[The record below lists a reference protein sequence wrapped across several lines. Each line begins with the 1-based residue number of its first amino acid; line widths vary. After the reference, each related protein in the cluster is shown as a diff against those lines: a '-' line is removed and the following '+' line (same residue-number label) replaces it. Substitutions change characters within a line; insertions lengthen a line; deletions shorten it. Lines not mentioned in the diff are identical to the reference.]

1 MGVKWICYSTSLG
14 QSDESSDVAIRLV
27 DAIITVEV
35 ALHDVSSAQQR
46 RGGRGVVS
54 SQARNVRELVGSSQH
69 HAADAV
75 SIGDT
80 DNTQIVSAT
89 VVLRRADGTRDD
101 AVRSLASREEKAE
114 LLAASDDDIES
125 VCSFLEANKLV
136 VDRVDRY
143 ARSVRCHGSVGDV
156 NRAFGTTLEHFVH
169 GDEEYRSYRGAL
181 SVDVGLETK
190 IVAIVGLDDRVR
202 ARPSFRPHTGLGVS
216 YTPRQVADAYGFS
229 TQLQGNGETVAVIE
243 LGGGYQETDLQA
255 YFAGQGITLPVVESV
270 SIDGASN
277 APTGN
282 PTSADGEVMLD
293 LEVLGSIVPL
303 ATLVVYFAPNTDQ
316 GFINA
321 IAGAV
326 HDRVHNASVVSIS
339 WGGPESS
346 YSSSTV
352 AAFEAILHDATL
364 LDISVC
370 VAAGDG
376 GSADGINDGLAHV
389 DYPAASPSVLACGGT
404 RLTLSGSAI
413 ASEVVWNDLPQGGA
427 TGGGISA
434 IFPVPTWQASVEV
447 QGSSNPPHGR
457 GRGVPDVSGDA
468 DPQTG
473 YDVRVDGTATVFGGT
488 SAVAPLW
495 AALLTQINEKRG
507 TPVGFVNPLLYQS
520 FSGDLRDITQGN
532 NGAYQ
537 ASVGWDPC
545 TGLGSPNATKLLA
558 AFAGT

>member
-1 MGVKWICYSTSLG
+1 MSPFSHGSRV
-14 QSDESSDVAIRLV
+14 VAGSHQYHAV
-27 DAIITVEV
+27 DAVTSWVI
-35 ALHDVSSAQQR
+35 
-46 RGGRGVVS
+46 
-54 SQARNVRELVGSSQH
+54 
-69 HAADAV
+69 
-75 SIGDT
+75 DT
-80 DNTQIVSAT
+80 SEIVSVT
-89 VVLRRADGTRDD
+89 IVLQRAEGVTDSEIR
-101 AVRSLASREEKAE
+101 ALASREERTQ
-114 LLAASDDDIES
+114 LLAASANDIES
-125 VCSFLEANKLV
+125 VRSFLEANALV
-136 VDRVDRY
+136 VDSVDGY
-143 ARSVRCHGSVGDV
+143 TRSVRCHGSVDHV
-156 NRAFGTTLEHFVH
+156 NHAFGTTLEHFVH
-169 GDEEYRSYRGAL
+169 GEEEYRSYRGEL
-181 SVDVGLETK
+181 SVDAGLESK
-190 IVAIVGLDDRVR
+190 IVAILGLDDRAR
-202 ARPSFRPHTGLGVS
+202 ARPSFRPHVGLGVS

-229 TQLQGNGETVAVIE
+229 TQLQGSGETVAVVE
-243 LGGGYQETDLQA
+243 LGGGYQEADLQA
-255 YFAGQGITLPVVESV
+255 YFSGQGISLPVVESV
-270 SIDGASN
+270 SIDGATN

-303 ATLVVYFAPNTDQ
+303 AKLVVYFAPNTDQ

-326 HDRVHNASVVSIS
+326 HDRVRDASVVSIS
-339 WGGPESS
+339 WGGPEST
-346 YSSSTV
+346 YSPSTV
-352 AAFEAILHDATL
+352 AAFESVLHDATL

-389 DYPAASPSVLACGGT
+389 DYPGASPSVLACGGT

-427 TGGGISA
+427 TGGGISS
-434 IFPVPTWQASVEV
+434 IFPVPTWQSSVEV
-447 QGSSNPPHGR
+447 QTSSNPPHRR

-473 YDVRVDGTATVFGGT
+473 YGVRVDGAAMVFGGT

-495 AALLTQINEKRG
+495 AALLTQINEQRG
-507 TPVGFVNPLLYQS
+507 KPVGFINPLLYQS
-520 FSGDLRDITQGN
+520 LSGDLRDITQGN

-558 AFAGT
+558 AFSGS